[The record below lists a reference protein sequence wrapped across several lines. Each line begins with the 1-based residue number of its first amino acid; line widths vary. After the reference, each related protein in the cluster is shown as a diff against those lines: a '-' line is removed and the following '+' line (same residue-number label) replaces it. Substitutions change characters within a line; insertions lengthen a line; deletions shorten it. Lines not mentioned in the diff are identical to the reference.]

1 MKGKEKKKRKTL
13 SSFWFMQLKFEPPN
27 LQVPLKD
34 SSAAK
39 ITEKIEVASTK
50 QVILVNS
57 WNYWHF

>member
-1 MKGKEKKKRKTL
+1 
-13 SSFWFMQLKFEPPN
+13 MQLKFEPPN

-50 QVILVNS
+50 QVILFNG
-57 WNYWHF
+57 WKFGHP

>member
-1 MKGKEKKKRKTL
+1 
-13 SSFWFMQLKFEPPN
+13 MQLKFEPPN

-50 QVILVNS
+50 QVILFNS